1 MNKGNRKY
9 LYLSLLVSL
18 IVTVSGIAVYDLFF
32 QKPLIIFEDR
42 SIAHNV
48 SGRESIKSPSDFSD
62 IVEKNRMAV
71 VYIHTITK
79 DSGGRLEFETGS
91 GFFVLPTGEIVTNDH
106 VVANAELITVVDD
119 NNNEYTA
126 TLVASD
132 ASSDIA
138 VIKIEGNNFP
148 FIFFGNSDN
157 ISVGDWILLI
167 GSPFKLKNSV
177 SAGIISALNRDL
189 GLRSNLSIEN
199 YIQTD
204 AVANPGN
211 SGGAMLDKDGKLVG
225 MISAVVSRENDY
237 RGYSFAIPSNIVKKI
252 AFDLINY
259 GVVQRAWIGLS
270 VINRKNGKGV
280 LIERVD
286 KNGAGYKAGLNTGDI
301 IIGMDSMK
309 IVNVPQFTGIIALH
323 KPGDIIKLSVL
334 RKDKIKE
341 IPVRLNNVLQT
352 SDLISNRKDESFYNL
367 GLILRDLINEEK
379 NKGFTGIYV
388 VSVRKDSKIGNINM
402 KPGFYITSL
411 NDQKIVAVDDLIEII
426 ESTKGKLVFK
436 GYYKNYPG
444 KFKYV
449 LYK

>member
-1 MNKGNRKY
+1 
-9 LYLSLLVSL
+9 
-18 IVTVSGIAVYDLFF
+18 
-32 QKPLIIFEDR
+32 
-42 SIAHNV
+42 
-48 SGRESIKSPSDFSD
+48 
-62 IVEKNRMAV
+62 
-71 VYIHTITK
+71 
-79 DSGGRLEFETGS
+79 
-91 GFFVLPTGEIVTNDH
+91 
-106 VVANAELITVVDD
+106 
-119 NNNEYTA
+119 
-126 TLVASD
+126 
-132 ASSDIA
+132 
-138 VIKIEGNNFP
+138 
-148 FIFFGNSDN
+148 
-157 ISVGDWILLI
+157 
-167 GSPFKLKNSV
+167 
-177 SAGIISALNRDL
+177 
-189 GLRSNLSIEN
+189 
-199 YIQTD
+199 
-204 AVANPGN
+204 
-211 SGGAMLDKDGKLVG
+211 

-341 IPVRLNNVLQT
+341 IPVRLNNMLQT